1 MNLNRKVV
9 IVAMLLSFLILSV
22 GVLVTATIAGEKE
35 ELNLELR
42 ALVAEY
48 NLAFTK
54 FQQASPEYKAIDE
67 FFKKIDTKGLSFV
80 DGKIVEKPKAPTP
93 EKKVEPPK
101 GK

>member
-1 MNLNRKVV
+1 MNWKKGLR
-9 IVAMLLSFLILSV
+9 LLILLT
-22 GVLVTATIAGEKE
+22 VLVLVSMFGPVQTKAGEKE

-67 FFKKIDTKGLSFV
+67 FFKKIDTKGLQFV
-80 DGKIVEKPKAPTP
+80 DGKIVEKPKPPTP